1 MFGLCRYKP
10 GNGFHVVAAHTDS
23 PCPKLKAVSNS
34 SKGGFLHLRVQT
46 YATGQWQTWY
56 DRDLSVAGRVVLRRK
71 DGELVHELVRVR
83 RPILRIPTMA
93 KPLDR
98 WASLTL
104 QLRCFICK

>member
-1 MFGLCRYKP
+1 M
-10 GNGFHVVAAHTDS
+10 
-23 PCPKLKAVSNS
+23 
-34 SKGGFLHLRVQT
+34 HLRVQT

-83 RPILRIPTMA
+83 RPILRIPTLA

-104 QLRCFICK
+104 QLR